1 MPAPTSNSST
11 SRVLLTGASSGIGA
25 ALAVELARRGHQLW
39 LGARRADKLADL
51 VTTITAAG
59 GVATAVTLDV
69 SDHLACAEAVARLD
83 DESGGFDIVVANA
96 GVGGKQTSIWK
107 ITADDA
113 KDVLDTNFTGALAT
127 ILPLL
132 PKMRARG
139 RGQVVGVSSIA
150 ADVALPMAPVYGS
163 SKAGLT
169 FFLDSI
175 ATELAAANIAVT
187 IVHPGFVRTPMTD
200 AQKYPM
206 PFMVEV
212 DDAAK
217 IIADAIEKRATWLRF
232 PLGLRAFAGAANMLP
247 RALRVALIRRSAKR

>member
-1 MPAPTSNSST
+1 MLAVGSTGDDDKKDLTFSS
-11 SRVLLTGASSGIGA
+11 RSSGQQ
-25 ALAVELARRGHQLW
+25 ARDDRT
-39 LGARRADKLADL
+39 DL
-51 VTTITAAG
+51 ESV
-59 GVATAVTLDV
+59 LE
-69 SDHLACAEAVARLD
+69 SARLD
-83 DESGGFDIVVANA
+83 DDCGGFDIVIANA

-139 RGQVVGVSSIA
+139 RGQVVGMSSIA

-163 SKAGLT
+163 SKAGFT

-212 DDAAK
+212 DVAAK
-217 IIADAIEKRATWLRF
+217 TIADAIEKRASWLRF
-232 PLGLRAFAGAANMLP
+232 PLGLRAIAGAANMLP
-247 RALRVALIRRSAKR
+247 RAVRVALIRKSAKR